1 MIPLGSNKTFEAQD
15 ITSPKTLTFDA
26 LPVVPIR
33 HRIWFEIN
41 LKFNDPGDE
50 QRTLTII
57 AQKSDDTVDYY
68 RRFPTVVDGAIGNYN
83 QVPLG
88 PMIVPASEIIKL
100 SIASDLASDD
110 SVDANVRML
119 SDDAEYIFHHYPAE
133 NGLVALSPASRLK
146 AIYDLVI
153 AGGDGDLAKLV
164 ARLGAFTGTGVN
176 TVLGFF
182 QNLMRK
188 SVTTASDIGGTYDH
202 ENDSLEAIRD
212 TAPLGTAM
220 RGTDSAST
228 HSAADV
234 VTALGTGSTLTDC
247 ATATGFSTHTAADV
261 DTELT
266 ASHGAGDWNVA
277 GGATPAEIDTEL
289 TTSHGAGDWNVAGG
303 ATVNILPLAG
313 DPSASGRLAALTIT
327 AYQHTKINATISITD
342 SDGDPVD
349 LSAKSLAL
357 IAWHKDTPATTVLT
371 MLSEGVGAELSVG
384 GDDNNQVT
392 IAGGV
397 AHTATAQHLDWR
409 LYNLT
414 DVTAVATGVL
424 KIEEGAA
431 LPV

>member
-188 SVTTASDIGGTYDH
+188 SVTTASDIGGTYDN

-228 HSAADV
+228 HSAANV

-247 ATATGFSTHTAADV
+247 ATATGFSTHTAANVVTALGTGSTLTDCATATSVTVSDKTGFSLASDGLDLVTAWTVGLTGNITGNLSGSVGSVTTKTGYALTEAERNSIADALLMRDV
-261 DTELT
+261 D
-266 ASHGAGDWNVA
+266 NV
-277 GGATPAEIDTEL
+277 E
-289 TTSHGAGDWNVAGG
+289 
-303 ATVNILPLAG
+303 
-313 DPSASGRLAALTIT
+313 
-327 AYQHTKINATISITD
+327 
-342 SDGDPVD
+342 
-349 LSAKSLAL
+349 
-357 IAWHKDTPATTVLT
+357 
-371 MLSEGVGAELSVG
+371 
-384 GDDNNQVT
+384 
-392 IAGGV
+392 
-397 AHTATAQHLDWR
+397 ATANEHTLCTVVLAMLESSIAETTWTINR
-409 LYNLT
+409 T
-414 DVTAVATGVL
+414 DGVTTHATKTVTVDADADPITGVT
-424 KIEEGAA
+424 
-431 LPV
+431 